1 MSVAKRIREVVDCI
15 SDVRCACDVKLALA
29 DILTI
34 SMCAILAGHEALD
47 DMILYAEMNSDWLQ
61 KRFGIERLPSE
72 STLRRVLKLVSPVE
86 LGQATLSLMQEAIG
100 GSGDIIAID
109 GKAIRSTEK
118 MAQLKRGMRILSAY
132 DTQTSITLGQ
142 LEVGEKT
149 NEIPV
154 MLELLPLLEI
164 GGRIITADAMH
175 CQRKTCEAI
184 IKGGGDY
191 VFQVKKN
198 QAELYEVIQGVM
210 DKDIAEDPE
219 ALETAESYNQC
230 HGRKEHRIC
239 YLERVDW
246 LDGKETWAGL
256 NLFIAVDRIVEEKGD
271 LRTERSYYIS
281 SLLGTAHHILQIV
294 REHWK
299 IESMHWML
307 DVTFHEDACRV
318 QDAVLQMNLNLLR
331 KMALALHKNY
341 LAALEASG
349 AMKKEMRSLKQN
361 MKRCNMNH
369 RVLEAVILQDITF
382 AKKQVE

>member
-1 MSVAKRIREVVDCI
+1 MGTHELLETKTVLLFSCMSII
-15 SDVRCACDVKLALA
+15 LALV

-34 SMCAILAGHEALD
+34 SICAILAGHEALD
-47 DMILYAEMNSDWLQ
+47 DIVLYEEMNSDWLK

-86 LGQATLSLMQEAIG
+86 LGQATLALMQEAIG

-142 LEVGEKT
+142 LEVGAKT

-175 CQRKTCEAI
+175 CQRNTCQAI
-184 IKGGGDY
+184 IQGGGNY

-219 ALETAESYNQC
+219 AVETAESYNEC
-230 HGRKEHRIC
+230 HGRKEH
-239 YLERVDW
+239 
-246 LDGKETWAGL
+246 
-256 NLFIAVDRIVEEKGD
+256 
-271 LRTERSYYIS
+271 SP
-281 SLLGTAHHILQIV
+281 
-294 REHWK
+294 
-299 IESMHWML
+299 
-307 DVTFHEDACRV
+307 
-318 QDAVLQMNLNLLR
+318 
-331 KMALALHKNY
+331 
-341 LAALEASG
+341 
-349 AMKKEMRSLKQN
+349 
-361 MKRCNMNH
+361 
-369 RVLEAVILQDITF
+369 
-382 AKKQVE
+382 

>member
-1 MSVAKRIREVVDCI
+1 MSVTKQILEAVEEV
-15 SDVRCACDVKLALA
+15 SDARCACDVKIPLA
-29 DILTI
+29 DILTLI
-34 SMCAILAGHEALD
+34 MCAILAGNETID
-47 DMILYAEMNSDWLQ
+47 DIVLYGELNDVWLES
-61 KRFGIERLPSE
+61 RFGIKKIPSE
-72 STLRRVLKLVSPVE
+72 TTVRRVLKLVSPVE
-86 LGQATLSLMQEAIG
+86 LGQATLSLMQETIG
-100 GSGDIIAID
+100 KNGDIIAVD

-132 DTQTSITLGQ
+132 DTQASITIGQ

-154 MLELLPLLEI
+154 MLELLQLLEI
-164 GGRIITADAMH
+164 EGRIITADAMH
-175 CQRKTCEAI
+175 CQRETCRAI

-191 VFQVKKN
+191 VLQVKKN
-198 QAELYEVIQGVM
+198 QPELYEVIRSVM
-210 DKDIAEDPE
+210 DRDIEDEPE
-219 ALETAESYNQC
+219 SLEMAESYNVC

-246 LDGKETWAGL
+246 LDGKESWAGL
-256 NLFIAVDRIVEEKGD
+256 NLFVAVDRIVEEKGAV
-271 LRTERSYYIS
+271 RTERAYYIS
-281 SLLGTAHHILQIV
+281 SLLGTARHHLEIV

-307 DVTFHEDACRV
+307 DVTFHEDACRS

-349 AMKKEMRSLKQN
+349 ARKKEIRSLKQN
-361 MKRCNMNH
+361 MKRCSMSN
-369 RVLEAVILQDITF
+369 RILEAVILQDITL
-382 AKKQVE
+382 AKKQVV

>member
-1 MSVAKRIREVVDCI
+1 MSVTKQILEVVEGV
-15 SDVRCACDVKLALA
+15 SDARCACDVKIPLA
-29 DILTI
+29 DILTL
-34 SMCAILAGHEALD
+34 SMCAILAGNETID
-47 DMILYAEMNSDWLQ
+47 DIVLYGEMNDTWLEN
-61 KRFGIERLPSE
+61 RFGIKKVPSAT
-72 STLRRVLKLVSPVE
+72 TLRRVLKLVSPVE

-100 GSGDIIAID
+100 KNGDIIAVD

-118 MAQLKRGMRILSAY
+118 MAHLKRGMRILSAY
-132 DTQTSITLGQ
+132 DTQASMTIGQ

-154 MLELLPLLEI
+154 MLELLQLLEI

-175 CQRKTCEAI
+175 CQRETCKAI

-191 VFQVKKN
+191 VLQVKKN
-198 QAELYEVIQGVM
+198 QPELYEVIRSVM
-210 DKDIAEDPE
+210 DRDIQEEPE
-219 ALETAESYNQC
+219 ALEMAESYDVC

-246 LDGKETWAGL
+246 LDGKESWEGL
-256 NLFIAVDRIVEEKGD
+256 NLFIAVDRIVEEKD
-271 LRTERSYYIS
+271 EVRTERSYYIS
-281 SLLGTAHHILQIV
+281 SLLGTAQHHLQIV

-307 DVTFHEDACRV
+307 DVTFHEDACRS

-341 LAALEASG
+341 LAVLEASG
-349 AMKKEMRSLKQN
+349 SRKKETRSLKQN
-361 MKRCNMNH
+361 MKRCSMSH
-369 RVLEAVILQDITF
+369 RVLEAVIMQDITL
-382 AKKQVE
+382 AKKQVV